1 MRKKSEMT
9 KIRNNRSLLLI
20 CLIALLATVL
30 RLHNLDGKSMWFDE
44 IYSVSYTKNPLS
56 IVYDDAPPLYFYAL
70 RYWMILGDTAFVLR
84 LLSAIFGLLM
94 VPLTYLAGRDFFGS
108 KEGLLAS
115 AFMAVSLLGI
125 QESQSARPYTL
136 VGFFGF
142 LSFYSFYK
150 AVSTGKKLW
159 WAVFCVSTMIAVYA
173 HYLVFLLVIAETTYI
188 LAHRNRHHTSLKL
201 FFICLLVM
209 ALAYTPWIFFLV
221 KESGLNGLRVHT
233 YPSVVVV
240 NSYVPVVFYRI
251 ISYFSNTKYLLP
263 LFIAAI
269 LYGIYTSFRRNT
281 MQYNLLIAGLIIPT
295 GVGVLLMARAHAKYF
310 MYVLPA
316 YYLLSSKGIT
326 SIKDRNLMFTVILS
340 ILIVSSGSLVG
351 YYNSEIADWRSV
363 AGYIHL
369 NAGVDDVVLIIPS
382 SERISFKY
390 YFREDEL
397 EILSLTE
404 SDGTPSKTRRVLDRY
419 PGRNMWIVCTDQN
432 RMKYDPEGHITAF
445 LEENMAGKTEFTWI
459 TVYMFKA

>member
-9 KIRNNRSLLLI
+9 KIKNNWSLLLI

-30 RLHNLDGKSMWFDE
+30 RLHNLDAKSMWFDE

-142 LSFYSFYK
+142 LSLYSFYK
-150 AVSTGKKLW
+150 SYSTKKEFW
-159 WAVFCVSTMIAVYA
+159 QAIFCLSTIIAIYT
-173 HYLVFLLVIAETTYI
+173 HYLAFLILIAESIFVIAYRKRHASQI
-188 LAHRNRHHTSLKL
+188 KSFFSSLAIM
-201 FFICLLVM
+201 F
-209 ALAYTPWIFFLV
+209 LAYIPWIIYLV
-221 KESGLNGLRVHT
+221 KESGLKGLKVHT
-233 YPSVVVV
+233 YPSIVVV

-263 LFIAAI
+263 VFIAAI
-269 LYGIYTSFRRNT
+269 LYGLYTSYRRKAT
-281 MQYNLLIAGLIIPT
+281 QYNLLLAGLIIPT
-295 GVGVLLMARAHAKYF
+295 GIGVLLMARAHAKYF
-310 MYVLPA
+310 LYALPA
-316 YYLLSSKGIT
+316 YYILSSKAMT
-326 SIKDRNLMFTVILS
+326 SIKNRNLMFTVILS
-340 ILIVSSGSLVG
+340 ILIVSSGRLVG

-363 AGYIHL
+363 AEYIHV

-404 SDGTPSKTRRVLDRY
+404 SDGTPSKTRRVLNRY
-419 PGRNMWIVCTDQN
+419 PGRNMWVVYTDQN
-432 RMKYDPEGHITAF
+432 RMKYDPEGRITAF

-459 TVYMFKA
+459 TVYRIQL